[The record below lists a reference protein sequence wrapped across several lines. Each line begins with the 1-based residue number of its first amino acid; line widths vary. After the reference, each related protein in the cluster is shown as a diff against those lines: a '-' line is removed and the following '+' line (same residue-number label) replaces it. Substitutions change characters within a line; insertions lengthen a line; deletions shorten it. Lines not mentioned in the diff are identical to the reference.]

1 MLPIGLVGLLHL
13 PWDRR
18 VVLGIFP
25 VFPVLAGY
33 DLFFAEYNS
42 ALPGGPK

>member
-1 MLPIGLVGLLHL
+1 MLSIGLVELLRF

-25 VFPVLAGY
+25 VLPVLAGY